1 MVSTRWCDG
10 GWKGGWAYQQ
20 HKLGS
25 ALDVGDLIDQARN
38 GLAPNP
44 HPRAVDVVAILNE
57 VDTAYNHTLG
67 NQMSAVHSG

>member
-1 MVSTRWCDG
+1 MGGGRVDGPTSSTN
-10 GWKGGWAYQQ
+10 WAVPWM
-20 HKLGS
+20 LVI
-25 ALDVGDLIDQARN
+25 LLTRN